1 MSDEDAGTNGDAI
14 GSDSWRVYLNQI
26 RRYPLLTRFQEIQL
40 AREVAAGDPVARR
53 RMIESNLRLVV
64 AIARHYRSGG
74 EELLELVQEG
84 TLGLMRAVDLYDW
97 RRETKFSTY
106 AAWWIRH
113 TIVRAL
119 VRSRQPIRL
128 PDSLR
133 ARIAQVH
140 RTEAVLTARLSRPPT
155 AAEVATMLDL
165 TLAQVD
171 EARAAAFPVRSLDAP
186 VDENG
191 DASYWD
197 IVADPGAPD
206 PLQVLLDAD
215 SDFEIDDRLR
225 QLPARSRRVIELRY
239 GLQGGAARTAESVAQ
254 ELGLA
259 RERVRQIEL
268 QTLRALATDTT
279 QSARAA

>member
-1 MSDEDAGTNGDAI
+1 
-14 GSDSWRVYLNQI
+14 
-26 RRYPLLTRFQEIQL
+26 
-40 AREVAAGDPVARR
+40 
-53 RMIESNLRLVV
+53 V

-128 PDSLR
+128 PDSLQ

-140 RTEAVLTARLSRPPT
+140 RTEAVLTARLGRPPT
-155 AAEVATMLDL
+155 AAEVATVLAL

-171 EARAAAFPVRSLDAP
+171 EARAAAVPVRSLDAP

-191 DASYWD
+191 YASYRD

-206 PLQVLLDAD
+206 PLQVLLDANPE
-215 SDFEIDDRLR
+215 FEIDDRLR
-225 QLPARSRRVIELRY
+225 RLPARSRRVIELRY